1 MSDDTTEGTEG
12 TEGTEAPEYQF
23 DFYFLA
29 DVDGGAA
36 IVTVNFGLEA
46 WAPIEGCDHLLV
58 VSIELTDAGEHG
70 LGSEAEAE
78 ALAGI
83 EEKLQAAFAEAG
95 AWSVGRLRN
104 NGNWQVFAYGAESVD
119 VEAIAAGLLTDD
131 PHNYGV
137 VKQPDAEW
145 GYYNTFLLPDD
156 ERRQWISNRA
166 GVEALAENGAAL
178 DEKRRIDHWTHFA
191 AADKREAFVAAA
203 GAEGFEVHELSETDD
218 DGTTWFWAQVHRS
231 DTAELAEL
239 HKTVMSLVEFA
250 EAQEG
255 GYDGWEAATDA

>member
-1 MSDDTTEGTEG
+1 MSDETTEAA
-12 TEGTEAPEYQF
+12 EAPEYLF

-36 IVTVNFGLEA
+36 IVTVNFGLEG
-46 WAPIEGCDHLLV
+46 WAPVEGCDHLLV
-58 VSIELTDAGEHG
+58 VSIELNEAEEHG

-78 ALAGI
+78 ALAVV

-119 VEAIAAGLLTDD
+119 VEAIAAGILGDD
-131 PHNYGV
+131 AHSYGV

-145 GYYNTFLLPDD
+145 GYYTTFLLPDD

-166 GVEALAENGAAL
+166 GVEALAESGL
-178 DEKRRIDHWTHFA
+178 DLEAKRRIDHWAHFA
-191 AADKREAFVAAA
+191 EASQREAFVAAA
-203 GAEGFEVHELSETDD
+203 TADGFEVHELTESDD
-218 DGTTWFWAQVHRS
+218 EGTTWFWAQLHRA

-239 HKTVMSLVEFA
+239 HKTVMGLVAQA
-250 EAQEG
+250 EAQDG
-255 GYDGWEAATDA
+255 GYDGWEAASEG